1 MVILHDRVMTRPL
14 IAAYLFSPRRLAFNE
29 QGIFRYYPELE
40 EDKRER

>member
-1 MVILHDRVMTRPL
+1 MRE
-14 IAAYLFSPRRLAFNE
+14 AKAGEFNE